1 LKNIQKLVEIL
12 LSDKLKFK
20 QETENLTQTVAKK
33 IQEIT
38 DLNSKIIELN
48 ELNDILNLNN
58 EKLKLDLGIWI

>member
-1 LKNIQKLVEIL
+1 MKNIQKLVEIL